1 MKRKEIINL
10 IKKESNDF
18 NAPNLSKKIMDN
30 MVFQNYEEVNQES
43 SVINKKGFT
52 LSLFTKLIVSC
63 IIILF
68 VGIVGINMIINDN
81 YKKMEITE
89 VDKTYASQIVTL
101 CNVAGNYSLQETRK
115 KMSSQKLNSSDEDS
129 LENIGNTLSQY
140 ILSVNSLFQK
150 DNYEYELYT
159 INEEYKYL
167 MIVKNGSYEYKI
179 LYNETIENEKNI
191 IKGIIKTSI
200 SEFKF
205 ISEINNLDDECY
217 VTIELFVDEV
227 NSFVLSQEIKNSE
240 NVYNISYKYNENVL
254 ASFILKTIITDDN
267 KKVQL
272 IIDEYTEFV
281 FIKTVS
287 GYSVDYKVFIL
298 SGSFKIEETEEQYIY
313 TFNDFSFEIDK

>member
-140 ILSVNSLFQK
+140 ILSVNSLFQ
-150 DNYEYELYT
+150 
-159 INEEYKYL
+159 
-167 MIVKNGSYEYKI
+167 VFFRS
-179 LYNETIENEKNI
+179 
-191 IKGIIKTSI
+191 
-200 SEFKF
+200 
-205 ISEINNLDDECY
+205 
-217 VTIELFVDEV
+217 
-227 NSFVLSQEIKNSE
+227 
-240 NVYNISYKYNENVL
+240 
-254 ASFILKTIITDDN
+254 LKT
-267 KKVQL
+267 
-272 IIDEYTEFV
+272 
-281 FIKTVS
+281 KT
-287 GYSVDYKVFIL
+287 
-298 SGSFKIEETEEQYIY
+298 
-313 TFNDFSFEIDK
+313 